1 MTYINTCKKGQPRV
15 MIAALVSNQA
25 NCLDRFLSE
34 VDNLN
39 YPKEFITYAFLT
51 GNNDDN
57 TYDIL
62 AEFEQKHQ
70 GNLPWDSSKGRVWLK
85 GFDLDKNN
93 GTRFSRLATLRNM
106 LIDQA
111 LRNEDYVLMI
121 DSDIVHIP
129 DNLITELMSAM
140 KEAEAD
146 VVAPLIFIEEFREF
160 GNTYFYDRLAFIKD
174 GINFDHFYPYIPG
187 YIALPDKP
195 VFVDSVGAC
204 YLVSANVFRAG
215 ARCIPEIGDVSEQ
228 VTFCMDVRKY
238 GFKIAVHPQLGVLH
252 FNGEP
257 HGIAFV

>member
-1 MTYINTCKKGQPRV
+1 MTYLNTCKKGQPRV

-25 NCLDRFLSE
+25 NCLDRFLNE
-34 VDNLN
+34 IDNLN

-51 GNNDDN
+51 GNNDDD
-57 TYDIL
+57 TSDIL
-62 AEFEQKHQ
+62 AKFESTHQ
-70 GNLPWDSSKGRVWLK
+70 GVNLGDPSKGKVWLK

-93 GTRFSRLATLRNM
+93 GTRFFRLATLRNM

-111 LRNEDYVLMI
+111 LRNEDYVLVI

-129 DNLITELMSAM
+129 DNLITELMSV
-140 KEAEAD
+140 KEAD
-146 VVAPLIFIEEFREF
+146 VVAPLIFIEEFREY

-187 YIALPDKP
+187 YTQLPDSP
-195 VFVDSVGAC
+195 VLVDSVGAC

-215 ARCIPEIGDVSEQ
+215 ARCILEKGDESEQ
-228 VTFCMDVRKY
+228 VTFCDKAREC
-238 GFKIAVHPQLGVLH
+238 GFKIAVHPQLSALH

-257 HGIAFV
+257 HGIIFE